1 MLKRSGI
8 LMGESTLQAR
18 IRARALELGFAQ
30 LGFAPA
36 EPPESAPALS
46 QWLAEGQHG
55 ELHYMEKNAEKRR
68 DPRIYWPDART
79 IIVVTMVY
87 VSPSASGDVGS
98 VSEAVAGP
106 LEGRIARYARCD
118 DYHDVVKALLHQLGA
133 FVQTEL
139 PGVRYIPVV
148 DASAVLERA
157 HAVRAGLG
165 WFGKNSMLLS
175 REVGSFTVI
184 GALLLDRMLE
194 PDLPVTAHCGSCTAC
209 IDACPTQAIVA
220 PGVVDARKCLSYL
233 SIELR
238 GKVPEPLRQGW
249 RDWVFGCDICQEVC
263 PWVQKA
269 ERTGMATLPR
279 LEPAVSSPL
288 QPHAGRAM
296 VSLKGLLLEDD
307 ATFRLR
313 WKGSPLKRTKRIGL
327 ARNAAI
333 LLGSSP
339 DREGAVTL
347 LEQSL
352 TDSSP
357 VVRATSAWAL
367 GNQGGAKAREA
378 LLQARTRD
386 GRRAMEADAA
396 APDGTA
402 RDDAGR
408 DDAARDDEVCAEI
421 DAALERC
428 S

>member
-1 MLKRSGI
+1 MLT
-8 LMGESTLQAR
+8 GESALQAR
-18 IRARALELGFAQ
+18 IRVRALELGFAQ

-36 EPPESAPALS
+36 EPPESAPAFE
-46 QWLAEGQHG
+46 QWLGEGQHG
-55 ELHYMEKNAEKRR
+55 TLHYMEKTAEKRK
-68 DPRIYWPDART
+68 DPRVYWPEART
-79 IIVVTMVY
+79 LIVVTMHY
-87 VSPSASGDVGS
+87 THPAKPGDVGS

-118 DYHDVVKALLHQLGA
+118 DYHDVVKARLHQLGA

-139 PGVRYIPVV
+139 PGARYIPVV

-184 GALLLDRMLE
+184 GALLLDRTLE

-220 PGVVDARKCLSYL
+220 PGVVDARKCVSYL

-249 RDWVFGCDICQEVC
+249 QDWVFGCDICQEVC

-269 ERTGMATLPR
+269 ERTGMTATSR
-279 LEPAVSSPL
+279 LEPPVLSPL
-288 QPHAGRAM
+288 QPHAGRAV

-313 WKGSPLKRTKRIGL
+313 WKGSPLKRTKRVGL

-339 DREGAVTL
+339 DREGAVAL
-347 LEQSL
+347 LAQSL
-352 TDSSP
+352 TDSDP

-367 GNQGGAKAREA
+367 GNQGGTRAREA
-378 LLQARTRD
+378 LLQARTRE
-386 GRRAMEADAA
+386 GRGPLGTDAA
-396 APDGTA
+396 HSPEDIGL
-402 RDDAGR
+402 DAG
-408 DDAARDDEVCAEI
+408 VQAEI
-421 DAALERC
+421 EAALERC